1 MTTGIRAEGAG
12 IGTLGYWVLAL
23 AFMLQLYYDFSGY
36 SDMAIGLG
44 KILGFT
50 FPENFRYPFI
60 SKKYLGVLAQMAHDA
75 GRMVPRLPL
84 YPAGRQPGERSA
96 MVF

>member
-36 SDMAIGLG
+36 SDIAIGLG
-44 KILGFT
+44 KIL
-50 FPENFRYPFI
+50 RSQRI
-60 SKKYLGVLAQMAHDA
+60 SGILLSQKVS
-75 GRMVPRLPL
+75 
-84 YPAGRQPGERSA
+84 RSSGA
-96 MVF
+96 DGT

>member
-1 MTTGIRAEGAG
+1 MGKNGEGAARFVCGLCKKVLIADSLASLISALQNISETAAKAVVNTGIRAEGAG

-44 KILGFT
+44 K
-50 FPENFRYPFI
+50 Y
-60 SKKYLGVLAQMAHDA
+60 
-75 GRMVPRLPL
+75 
-84 YPAGRQPGERSA
+84 
-96 MVF
+96 